1 VVHLFNFIA
10 YIVLVAVF
18 QLSGDYWTV
27 QDRIASY
34 VIVGFISTLSLLA
47 KIYENTKNKEV

>member
-1 VVHLFNFIA
+1 MVHLFNFIA

-47 KIYENTKNKEV
+47 RIYENTKNKEV